1 MSRAVL
7 RQTDTEA
14 AAAGEGS
21 AMLRTTMTLTQ
32 LEYFV
37 AVVEHGSFSAAA
49 TALHVAQSTVSTAVA
64 QLERAVGCDLLRR
77 TPGQGTA
84 PTPAGQ
90 VLLGD
95 ARRLLAAAGDI
106 EALPQRMRDEVVGQL
121 AVACYRTIAPVFLPP
136 VLTELWRRHPEL
148 TVTVHE
154 GDIATIVDLLRSG
167 VCEAALSYDLD
178 IPGDIEMT
186 PLARL
191 RPYAIV
197 APGHPC
203 AGRGSVRLAELAAGT
218 MVFLDLPD
226 TARFMDRVL
235 AAAGA
240 RPARY
245 LRMSSFE
252 TMRGLVAAGAGFAII
267 NQRLG
272 TDQTSAG
279 GCVVPLRIEDDI
291 PDVAV
296 GLCRPVG
303 AQRTGRAAVLESIL
317 AAVLAD
323 AGA

>member
-1 MSRAVL
+1 
-7 RQTDTEA
+7 
-14 AAAGEGS
+14 
-21 AMLRTTMTLTQ
+21 MLRTTMTLTQ

-267 NQRLG
+267 NQRHG

-279 GCVVPLRIEDDI
+279 G
-291 PDVAV
+291 A
-296 GLCRPVG
+296 GG
-303 AQRTGRAAVLESIL
+303 AAADRGRHPRRGRRALPAGGRAAHRARRRAGVDPGRGARRRGGVTPRTVLRGR
-317 AAVLAD
+317 AD
-323 AGA
+323 LRV

>member
-1 MSRAVL
+1 MR
-7 RQTDTEA
+7 
-14 AAAGEGS
+14 
-21 AMLRTTMTLTQ
+21 RTTMTLTQ

-37 AVVEHGSFSAAA
+37 AVVEEGSISAAA

-64 QLERAVGCDLLRR
+64 HLERAVGCELLRR

-84 PTPAGQ
+84 PTPTGQ

-95 ARRLLAAAGDI
+95 ARRLLAAAVDI
-106 EALPQRMRDEVVGQL
+106 EELPQRMRDEVVGQL
-121 AVACYRTIAPVFLPP
+121 AVGCYRTIAPVFLPP

-154 GDIATIVDLLRSG
+154 GDVAAIVDLLRTG
-167 VCEAALSYDLD
+167 VCEVAVTYDLD
-178 IPGDIEMT
+178 LPGDIEMT
-186 PLARL
+186 PMARL
-191 RPYAIV
+191 RPYAVV
-197 APGHPC
+197 APDHPC
-203 AGRGSVRLAELAAGT
+203 AGRGSVRLAELTTIAGGA

-245 LRMSSFE
+245 LRMGSFE

-279 GCVVPLRIEDDI
+279 GRVVPLRIEDDI
-291 PDVAV
+291 PTVAV

-303 AQRTGRAAVLESIL
+303 AQRTGRAAVLE
-317 AAVLAD
+317 AVLRTVVAD
-323 AGA
+323 AGRAVAGGEHPAP